1 MKVLLRRDYHRGTGR
16 LAACVALFADAPQ
29 SPDREIK
36 IEMSLR
42 LVISLSSLL
51 CYFVL
56 SPAFRALLG
65 SRTVSDIRSIFSLFR
80 DVSGN
85 VIRVRTWKGKLS
97 SMVLWSG

>member
-56 SPAFRALLG
+56 SPAFQALL
-65 SRTVSDIRSIFSLFR
+65 RSGTESQYPLYP
-80 DVSGN
+80 
-85 VIRVRTWKGKLS
+85 LS
-97 SMVLWSG
+97 SEMFQDMLFEYGPRRGK